1 MSTTTCLIGMP
12 PERPPDPAR
21 ALAAESHGIARPAT
35 PSAPAPLSTSRRPI
49 RWSKIDGLLPP
60 IFPPG
65 TNVLGRFPSK
75 TPVGC
80 HTNHVPLKPGVDG
93 VNRSTNHAR
102 RPAGFRRLESRDL
115 TQSEWRGQLQL
126 DVVGIAKRQDADP
139 ERRQL
144 PNLASGDA
152 TLVELA
158 DCLVERRPALHA
170 EAQVVEPNPVLVEL
184 VALGRNRPQPQQVS
198 ALAHDAPAP

>member
-12 PERPPDPAR
+12 PERPPDPAS

-65 TNVLGRFPSK
+65 TNPSARLPSK

-80 HTNHVPLKPGVDG
+80 HANHVPLRPGADG
-93 VNRSTNHAR
+93 AE
-102 RPAGFRRLESRDL
+102 RPANS
-115 TQSEWRGQLQL
+115 
-126 DVVGIAKRQDADP
+126 APARQDRVAGVGLGVVRGGRLGRHVEP
-139 ERRQL
+139 QQRR
-144 PNLASGDA
+144 
-152 TLVELA
+152 VELA
-158 DCLVERRPALHA
+158 ASLDVCHGQPHVVDFAQTDLLSHLVPLCATSCTCRFVPIIE
-170 EAQVVEPNPVLVEL
+170 
-184 VALGRNRPQPQQVS
+184 G
-198 ALAHDAPAP
+198 